1 MTVKLNS
8 SGVPAGTGSLQV
20 RGRTY
25 WMIYADETGRKIQAN
40 TGMVE
45 LADAR
50 RVLAYA
56 ATKVLRARLAALREV
71 LDENPHQTAGRS
83 QGDHRASFDSRS
95 RAHGKEP
102 AKATGAGGTH
112 SSQRSARKGAAA

>member
-40 TGMVE
+40 TGMIE

-71 LDENPHQTAGRS
+71 LDEETGGRTDRS
-83 QGDHRASFDSRS
+83 DRRGPS
-95 RAHGKEP
+95 RAGF
-102 AKATGAGGTH
+102 AAGGN
-112 SSQRSARKGAAA
+112 RAGAVPARRGSAAGEGGRK